1 MKKNG
6 ITRKSEVDAKE
17 KLEKLKVCSVERL
30 GPWIAMVIYYSIIW
44 KLPQFR
50 VCKLANHPDAY
61 QRELVIKRLRQWGVD
76 SESKTNIK

>member
-30 GPWIAMVIYYSIIW
+30 GPWIAMVIYYSII
-44 KLPQFR
+44 
-50 VCKLANHPDAY
+50 
-61 QRELVIKRLRQWGVD
+61 
-76 SESKTNIK
+76 